1 MLKTNQQKAAHLG
14 RSDRRDDPQSK
25 VRLPGSREPQA
36 FSSASLHFSFFF
48 IICLFIYSFIHLSIF
63 YF

>member
-48 IICLFIYSFIHLSIF
+48 IIYLLIYSFIHLSIF